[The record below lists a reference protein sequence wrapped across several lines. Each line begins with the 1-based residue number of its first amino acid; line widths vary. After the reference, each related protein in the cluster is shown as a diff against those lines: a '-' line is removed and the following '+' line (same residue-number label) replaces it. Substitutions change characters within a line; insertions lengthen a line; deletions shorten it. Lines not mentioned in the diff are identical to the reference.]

1 MRRGFISW
9 VEFREQGTG
18 RSMGFLLIWDHVF
31 REFHRQGKVHFVF
44 NKDLNSYRWRFTP
57 NQATK
62 IIPFKKESQELISI
76 FWYVTPSFMCTHLLF
91 SRVLLCF
98 NKEGRFNDSED
109 KHEAIKKAQK
119 IVRDVHSLDFFLIWC
134 FNLFCVCCF
143 DFDLFF

>member
-31 REFHRQGKVHFVF
+31 REFHRQGKVHIVF
-44 NKDLNSYRWRFTP
+44 NKDLNSYRWRSTP

-62 IIPFKKESQELISI
+62 TIPLKKESQELISI
-76 FWYVTPSFMCTHLLF
+76 F